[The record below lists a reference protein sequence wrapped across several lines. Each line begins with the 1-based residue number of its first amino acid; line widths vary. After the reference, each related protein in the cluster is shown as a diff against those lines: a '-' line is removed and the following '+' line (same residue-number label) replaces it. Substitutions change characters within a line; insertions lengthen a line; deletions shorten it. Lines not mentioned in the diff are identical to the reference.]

1 MKKKTNLIEDT
12 KTAIITNFLESKAF
26 KVAKYTAI
34 GLGAVYALGFVFKVL
49 AFTKTNLNEFRRS
62 LKP

>member
-1 MKKKTNLIEDT
+1 MKKKVNLIEDT
-12 KTAIITNFLESKAF
+12 KTAIINNFLESTAF
-26 KVAKYTAI
+26 KVTKYTAL
-34 GLGAVYALGFVFKVL
+34 GLGAIYVLGFVFKVL

>member
-1 MKKKTNLIEDT
+1 MKKKINLIEET
-12 KTAIITNFLESKAF
+12 KKEIVNNILDSTTF
-26 KVAKYTAI
+26 KVTKYAAL
-34 GLGAVYALGFVFKVL
+34 GLGAIYALGFVFKVL

>member
-1 MKKKTNLIEDT
+1 MKIYNIVEDT
-12 KTAIITNFLESKAF
+12 KKEIVNNILDSTAF